1 MLKPVSR
8 REFVKKLRRLGFEG
22 PFSGGKHQF
31 MKKGSFKIC
40 VPNPHGKEIGAVLLK
55 QIIKDLRISDEEFL
69 NL

>member
-8 REFVKKLRRLGFEG
+8 REFIKKLRQSGFIG

-31 MKKGSFKIC
+31 MKRGGFKIC
-40 VPNPHGKEIGAVLLK
+40 IPNPHGKEIGVALLK
-55 QIIKDLRISDEEFL
+55 QIIKDLGISDDEFL